1 MAECV
6 TPELDDA
13 IQMPL
18 VGRYSGLI
26 EKLKSAGWAISEGL
40 MSPLLQLALTP
51 LLLSQLGAPQ
61 YGIWVLGLMLTGIG
75 SLASLGAPVATMKRV
90 AERPHEVIVAS
101 KDIKTILSAAS
112 FIAFAGTV
120 LIGAV
125 VLGLTM
131 VFNRNAE
138 ASLPDFSFWKTA
150 LFLSWVALVIQEVD
164 NVISASLK
172 GINRFD
178 LIAKID
184 VSHRLLWFFAVAGAA
199 FAFGEIAL
207 CVFAGT
213 VVSAFK
219 LRQKIKVAAT
229 VYKGAFWTTNGLKKE
244 ALMDLTV
251 IGKWYWMQTLGAFLF
266 NTADRWLITL
276 LFGLESLTAYA
287 ICLQLAQFTHG
298 VQATAGQVIIP
309 WASGKAHEISQ
320 HVQVLVKVSLIG
332 GFACLALPMLVA
344 LISNEVL
351 SLWIGP
357 EFAAK
362 NEALVLA
369 LLLSFAILA
378 SNIPLYYVLVGIG
391 RVRLLTFLNVVG
403 GALSLSAGFLT
414 AHLGLVA
421 FALSKSIF
429 GLVVML
435 AAIPLARRKYD

>member
-1 MAECV
+1 MLA
-6 TPELDDA
+6 
-13 IQMPL
+13 
-18 VGRYSGLI
+18 VGRYPGLV
-26 EKLKSAGWAISEGL
+26 EKLRSAGWAISEGL

-51 LLLSQLGAPQ
+51 VLLSQLRAPQ

-75 SLASLGAPVATMKRV
+75 SLASLGAPIATMKRV
-90 AERPHEVIVAS
+90 AERPHDVIVAS
-101 KDIKTILSAAS
+101 EDIKTILSAAS
-112 FIAFAGTV
+112 FIAFTGTV

-131 VFNRNAE
+131 LLNRNAE
-138 ASLPDFSFWKTA
+138 ASLPVFSFWKTA
-150 LFLSWVALVIQEVD
+150 LFLSWIALIIQEVD
-164 NVISASLK
+164 NVVSASLK

-184 VSHRLLWFFAVAGAA
+184 VSYRLMWFLAVTGGA
-199 FAFGEIAL
+199 FVFGEIAV

-219 LRQKIKVAAT
+219 LRQKIRVASA
-229 VYKGAFWTTNGLKKE
+229 VHGGAFWTVNGLKKE

-309 WASGKAHEISQ
+309 WASAKAHEISQ
-320 HVQVLVKVSLIG
+320 HVRLLIKVSLVG
-332 GFACLALPMLVA
+332 GFACLLLPMLVA
-344 LISNEVL
+344 LMSGEVL

-357 EFAAK
+357 DFAAK
-362 NEALVLA
+362 NETLVLA

-391 RVRLLTFLNVVG
+391 KVRLLTFLNIVG
-403 GALSLSAGFLT
+403 GVLSLSAGFLT
-414 AHLGLVA
+414 AQFGLVA

-435 AAIPLARRKYD
+435 AAIPLARHEYD